1 MWEPKLEELGFF
13 GKHQETVEGFLQR
26 GAGLIL
32 TSNEDNSESLIEILV
47 KLHEEISPNQDLG
60 TFDMRQYAVAPIE
73 IFNQVFNQ
81 VLRSASRLVLFPQ
94 ISTKDRAVAFSRIG
108 ELGMLG
114 AATIDAP
121 TCQEA
126 ATKFCRLAGYSATT
140 PYLLTRRVQNP
151 NTPNQIRRLAYSAVQ
166 LRLTDLLELKTEIED
181 CNSIF
186 G

>member
-1 MWEPKLEELGFF
+1 MLEQKLEELGFF

-47 KLHEEISPNQDLG
+47 KLHEEISPNQDFG

-73 IFNQVFNQ
+73 IFNQVFIQ

-108 ELGMLG
+108 ELGML
-114 AATIDAP
+114 
-121 TCQEA
+121 
-126 ATKFCRLAGYSATT
+126 
-140 PYLLTRRVQNP
+140 
-151 NTPNQIRRLAYSAVQ
+151 
-166 LRLTDLLELKTEIED
+166 
-181 CNSIF
+181 
-186 G
+186 